1 MRRSS
6 TVPER
11 LTPSP
16 AVLAG
21 PLGQMTRQ
29 SRALGSALPKA
40 VALLDQLDQLG
51 GALARAARVR
61 AFGVGTSELMISGR
75 DGSGEGAAAIAARC
89 AYLAAEL
96 EVAVPP
102 AAPKRRRSA
111 DTAIWRLE
119 RADQP
124 SFLAARNARRSLRVV
139 KAALAATRNLITSLE
154 HERLCLA
161 DDMGS
166 ARGARGKSGKRR

>member
-1 MRRSS
+1 MRRPS

-11 LTPSP
+11 LNQPSP

-21 PLGQMTRQ
+21 PLGPMARQ
-29 SRALGSALPKA
+29 SRSLASALPKA

-75 DGSGEGAAAIAARC
+75 DAGGEGAASLAGRC

-96 EVAVPP
+96 EVAVPS
-102 AAPKRRRSA
+102 AAPRRRRSV
-111 DTAIWRLE
+111 DSAIWRLE
-119 RADQP
+119 RASQP
-124 SFLAARNARRSLRVV
+124 SFLAARNARRSLRLV
-139 KAALAATRNLITSLE
+139 KSALSATRN
-154 HERLCLA
+154 
-161 DDMGS
+161 
-166 ARGARGKSGKRR
+166 